1 MRMAIMALQSDRQK
15 ASAAMRQ
22 DGVVPVA
29 DLIEELIDAG
39 SYAVSR
45 GLVNASGGNLSARLP
60 GGSGFV
66 VTGTGTWLDRL
77 TAGDF
82 ATVDAT
88 GRHVD
93 GPRPSGEW
101 HLHAR
106 TYAARPDV
114 GAIVHLHP
122 QHAVLVDALGETIR
136 LITLDHAY
144 YLREVVRVPFLPSGS
159 EALAQAAA
167 AAVAD
172 GHDALVLAH
181 HGCSALGDTVR
192 MALRRAANLEEAA
205 AMTYRLLLLGDTAV
219 QFPPEYRDRIIDI

>member
-1 MRMAIMALQSDRQK
+1 
-15 ASAAMRQ
+15 MRQ
-22 DGVVPVA
+22 DGGVTVA
-29 DLIEELIDAG
+29 DLVEQLVDAG

-60 GGSGFV
+60 DGSGFV

-82 ATVDAT
+82 ATVDAL

-101 HLHAR
+101 QLHAH

-114 GAIVHLHP
+114 CAVVHLHP
-122 QHAVLVDALGETIR
+122 QHTVLVDALGEPIR
-136 LITLDHAY
+136 LLTLDHAY

-159 EALAQAAA
+159 TALAVAAA
-167 AAVAD
+167 TAVAD
-172 GHDALVLAH
+172 GHDAVVLAH
-181 HGCSALGDTVR
+181 HGCSALGETVR

-205 AMTYRLLLLGDTAV
+205 TMTYRLLLLGDTAA
-219 QFPPEYRDRIIDI
+219 QFPPEYRDRIIDV